1 MSMVLRMDLNADIGE
16 LPDQGV
22 VDGALMEYISSANVA
37 CGGHVGTAVSMERA
51 CRQAVDQDVVVGAQV
66 SYLDPEG
73 FGRRQLQVPPT
84 LLAAQIDHQL
94 QELMEAAARANTEVA
109 YLKPHGALYHASLDD
124 ETVAAVVGE
133 LAANHHL
140 SVLTMPAG
148 ALRAWCERHDV
159 SVYREAFLDRG
170 YGPSQR
176 LLPRTH
182 PAALLNSKQVEHRLN
197 LWGSEGFAHADSLC
211 IHSDTPD
218 AVAIAGLAH
227 RHLLTAQVRVQSFAR
242 SLR

>member
-1 MSMVLRMDLNADIGE
+1 MDLNADIGE

-22 VDGALMEYISSANVA
+22 VDGALMEYISSANIA

-51 CRQAVDQDVVVGAQV
+51 CRQAVDHDVVVGAQV

-84 LLAAQIDHQL
+84 LLAAQIHHQL
-94 QELMEAAARANTEVA
+94 QELMAAAAKANTEVA
-109 YLKPHGALYHASLDD
+109 YLKPHGALYHACVDD
-124 ETVAAVVGE
+124 EAVAEVVGA

-140 SVLTMPAG
+140 SVLTMPVG

-170 YGPSQR
+170 YGVSQR

-182 PAALLNSKQVEHRLN
+182 PAALLDRNQVEHRLS
-197 LWGSEGFAHADSLC
+197 LWGSEGFTIADSLC
-211 IHSDTPD
+211 IHSDTHD
-218 AVAIAGLAH
+218 AVAIAGIAH

-242 SLR
+242 SVR